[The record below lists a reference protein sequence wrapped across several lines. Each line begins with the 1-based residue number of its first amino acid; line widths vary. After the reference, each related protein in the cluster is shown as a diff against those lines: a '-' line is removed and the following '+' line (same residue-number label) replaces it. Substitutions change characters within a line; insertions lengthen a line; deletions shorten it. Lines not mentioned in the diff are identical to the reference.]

1 MTDALRL
8 LVVDDNARVRRTIR
22 EIVAALGAV
31 VEECTDGDEVLGRFE
46 AFRPDFVLM
55 DLRMARVDGIAAALM
70 LRAAHPRARIIAVS
84 DHDQDDVRKAARD
97 AGMEAFVAKG
107 DLLQL
112 GRLLGAKWGDVS

>member
-22 EIVAALGAV
+22 EIVAALGAI

-46 AFRPDFVLM
+46 DFHPDFVLM
-55 DLRMARVDGIAAALM
+55 DLRMVRVDGIAAAM
-70 LRAAHPRARIIAVS
+70 TLRAAHPGARIIAVS
-84 DHDQDDVRKAARD
+84 DHDQDDVRKAARE
-97 AGMEAFVAKG
+97 AGMEAFVPKG

-112 GRLLGAKWGDVS
+112 GRLLVKPD